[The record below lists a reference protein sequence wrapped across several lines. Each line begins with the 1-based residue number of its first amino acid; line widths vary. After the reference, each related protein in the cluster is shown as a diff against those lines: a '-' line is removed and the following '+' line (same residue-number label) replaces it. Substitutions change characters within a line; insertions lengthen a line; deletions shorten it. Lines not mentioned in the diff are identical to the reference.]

1 MDSDYEHL
9 SSYSCDYVAGRI
21 PPEGGL
27 GGTRPRLMAVQ
38 CVEFLV
44 IYTGGRYS
52 MHIPLTV

>member
-27 GGTRPRLMAVQ
+27 GGTRPRLMAVYASLKSKKEAYYQ
-38 CVEFLV
+38 IL
-44 IYTGGRYS
+44 
-52 MHIPLTV
+52 